1 MNWRKQIQEHVRDA
15 NETATQVVTRLSS
28 DSNHERERAA
38 AQVPDIDAA
47 FDRIEQ
53 RIANAR
59 LIWNEH
65 R

>member
-15 NETATQVVTRLSS
+15 NETATYVAVFLAA
-28 DSNHERERAA
+28 DSHKKREEAA
-38 AQVPDIDAA
+38 VWVPDIDAA

-53 RIANAR
+53 QIGNAR
-59 LIWNEH
+59 RLWDEN